1 MYIQDAGALLKRLAG
16 EISEASW
23 LEFKQN
29 DCEPDAIGACVSA
42 CANAAILAHKD
53 RAFIVFGVENGTRR
67 LAGTDVRL
75 QRKKKGGENFLN
87 WLNRL
92 LEPRLPIE
100 ALDFEIDGRA
110 FAILAIEPTYDRPV
124 RFAGIEYIR
133 IGENTRKLAEFP
145 EHERA
150 LWIATGRRK
159 FESAVA
165 LAHRTEA
172 EVFELLDSSAYCRLS
187 RQTVSRKRAE
197 ILRRFL
203 AAELIREDFEG
214 GYDITNLGAVLLAN
228 DITSFPSIS
237 AKSVRVIKYDGCDK
251 RRGLTEFEGHKGYA
265 VGFEGLLKFVLQN
278 IPHREAYDS
287 GVRVSVPTYPE
298 VVLREFISNAL
309 IHQDFTVPG
318 AGPIVEIYD
327 NRIEITNPGNSL
339 IQVDRIIDERRSR
352 NEKLAREMRSLGL
365 CEERGGGV
373 DKAIIEIEENSLP
386 APEFIASQD
395 SMRVVVFGPKKFGQ
409 LSKAEKTWAC
419 FCHCVIRWLQNDYMS
434 NTTLRERFSLT
445 EVDYQAVSAVIS
457 DARRQR
463 RIAPA
468 DPGQGKRNAK
478 YVPYWA
484 ATDSPG
490 VYSPEAPP
498 QSTSEKAKRTE
509 PEADDRQTF

>member
-1 MYIQDAGALLKRLAG
+1 MYIQDAKALLKRLAG

-23 LEFKQN
+23 LEFKQS
-29 DCEPDAIGACVSA
+29 DCEPDVIGACVSA

-53 RAFIVFGVENGTRR
+53 RAFIVFGIENGTRKPV
-67 LAGTDVRL
+67 GTDVRL

-87 WLNRL
+87 WLSRL
-92 LEPRLPIE
+92 LEPRLPVE
-100 ALDFEIDGRA
+100 ALDFEADGLA

-124 RFAGIEYIR
+124 KFAGVEYIR
-133 IGENTRKLAEFP
+133 IGENTRKLGEFP

-165 LAHRTEA
+165 LAHKTEA
-172 EVFELLDSSAYCRLS
+172 EVLELLDSGVYCRLS
-187 RQTVSRKRAE
+187 RQAVARKRAE

-214 GYDITNLGAVLLAN
+214 GYDITNLGALLLAN
-228 DITSFPSIS
+228 DITAFPSIS
-237 AKSVRVIKYDGCDK
+237 AKSVRVIKYEGRDK
-251 RRGLTEFEGHKGYA
+251 RHGLTEFEGRKGYA

-278 IPHREAYDS
+278 VPRKESYDR
-287 GVRVSVPTYPE
+287 GIRVSLPIYPE
-298 VVLREFISNAL
+298 IALREFIANAL

-318 AGPIVEIYD
+318 AGPVIEIYE

-339 IQVDRIIDERRSR
+339 IDVDRIIDERRSR
-352 NEKLAREMRSLGL
+352 NEKLAREMRGLGL

-373 DKAIIEIEENSLP
+373 DKAIIEIEENALP

-395 SMRVVVFGPKKFGQ
+395 SMRVVLFGPKKFSQ

-419 FCHCVIRWLQNDYMS
+419 FCHCVVRWLQNDFMS
-434 NTTLRERFSLT
+434 NTTLRERFSLS
-445 EVDYQAVSAVIS
+445 ESDYQAVSGVIS

-468 DPGQGKRNAK
+468 DPDQGKRNAK

-484 ATDSPG
+484 ATEERESIRRLG
-490 VYSPEAPP
+490 E
-498 QSTSEKAKRTE
+498 
-509 PEADDRQTF
+509 